1 MDCDAFPELAKRF
14 SVSSFP
20 TIKVFP
26 AEKTANPYTKEVA
39 KVPMDYTG
47 PRTGT
52 RLHPPLDRTTRASL
66 RGRSTG

>member
-26 AEKTANPYTKEVA
+26 AEKTANPYTKEV
-39 KVPMDYTG
+39 T
-47 PRTGT
+47 
-52 RLHPPLDRTTRASL
+52 
-66 RGRSTG
+66 